1 MTLLLAF
8 YSIAMTLDNLKPLD
22 LNSINNDSS
31 NFYHCCLFCVIVF
44 KIPSIL
50 WQCEKI
56 SFKKFFALLFRVIF
70 CCIWS
75 KKVTNIS
82 CVLDLECIETSYF
95 HHKEISSSPGMYS
108 NWDIFIK
115 VYASTLVT
123 QKDSSP
129 VWPLPSSSRLL
140 SNFLIDHSF
149 WISNKHPEL
158 NISKTRPDCLKQMAP
173 AFM

>member
-56 SFKKFFALLFRVIF
+56 SFKKFFALLFRVSF

-82 CVLDLECIETSYF
+82 CVLDLECIETY
-95 HHKEISSSPGMYS
+95 H
-108 NWDIFIK
+108 IFITK
-115 VYASTLVT
+115 KFLL
-123 QKDSSP
+123 
-129 VWPLPSSSRLL
+129 PLGCIAIEIFSLKFMQVHWWLRKILL
-140 SNFLIDHSF
+140 QCDLFLHLLGSYP
-149 WISNKHPEL
+149 IS
-158 NISKTRPDCLKQMAP
+158 
-173 AFM
+173 